1 MDSILQ
7 QSFEEHLG
15 IFLFAL
21 FLSVLVCFIAWY
33 RSYFKL
39 PSFDSS
45 RLKVELIHV
54 IGAFA
59 IYFLVAMAVTI
70 ITYFILSSTSAE
82 HKEHM
87 VEQINAVRAWV
98 NLAVMSFVFVVLIGY
113 LRYLNSTIVK
123 TVLGE
128 DSYKG
133 IAAIIQNFGMGMLS
147 VLISF
152 PLVIAVGQLANIVLA
167 LIHKQSQQ
175 QVAVKFLQSTFNNP
189 VAYIFSCIF
198 VILIIPAIEEILFR
212 GFLQNWIAKYTG
224 QIGAIFSS
232 ALIFA
237 LFHFSMKQGWG
248 NLEIIPSLFVLACF
262 LGFIYFRQ
270 KSIYASIGLHAT
282 YNGIN
287 VLFMSLAS
295 GGSS

>member
-1 MDSILQ
+1 MEPILQ
-7 QSFEEHLG
+7 KALEEHLG

-21 FLSVLVCFIAWY
+21 FLSVVVCFIAWY
-33 RSYFKL
+33 RSYFTL
-39 PSFDSS
+39 PNLDLSK
-45 RLKVELIHV
+45 LKVELIHV
-54 IGAFA
+54 LGAFA
-59 IYFLVAMAVTI
+59 IYFLVAIAVSI
-70 ITYFILSSTSAE
+70 VTYYILSGSSVE
-82 HKEHM
+82 RKEQII
-87 VEQINAVRAWV
+87 EQINAVRAWI
-98 NLAVMSFVFVVLIGY
+98 NLAMMSFVFVVLVGY
-113 LRYLNSTIVK
+113 LRYLSSGIVK

-128 DSYKG
+128 RSYNG
-133 IAAIIQNFGMGMLS
+133 IETKIKNFGMGMLS

-152 PLVIAVGQLANIVLA
+152 PIVIAVGQLANIILV

-189 VAYIFSCIF
+189 VAYIFSCLF

-212 GFLQNWIAKYTG
+212 GFLQNWLAKFMG
-224 QIGAIFSS
+224 QVGAIFSS
-232 ALIFA
+232 AIIFA
-237 LFHFSMKQGWG
+237 FFHFSTKQGWG

-295 GGSS
+295 RGAS